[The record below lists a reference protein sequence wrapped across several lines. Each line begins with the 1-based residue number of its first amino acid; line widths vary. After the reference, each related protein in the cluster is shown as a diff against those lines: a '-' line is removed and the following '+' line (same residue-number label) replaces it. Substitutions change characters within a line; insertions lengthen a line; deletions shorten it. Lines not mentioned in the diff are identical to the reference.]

1 MTASM
6 NTSVTQNMDAVE
18 RNADVSSLVNTM
30 KKKIKMVEKSK
41 WYVELAEERKF
52 YKIYGNNWTQ
62 NDRRIYM
69 ESRKGSMRNDT
80 FMKMVTISRSIY
92 LTWLRS
98 ASIERIKIDRKIWN
112 TLYTKGLF
120 LKKEIL
126 KELEDNNNYS
136 SDKDRR
142 YIKMVIGTVEKY
154 NKEYLEIKTSI
165 SVEILR
171 AIRCKY
177 IDRFIMGFL

>member
-1 MTASM
+1 MSASM
-6 NTSVTQNMDAVE
+6 ITNGKRDMDTG
-18 RNADVSSLVNTM
+18 DLINTM
-30 KKKIKMVEKSK
+30 KKKIKMVENAKQS
-41 WYVELAEERKF
+41 VQLTEERKF
-52 YKIYGNNWTQ
+52 YKTYGFGDMWTR
-62 NDRRIYM
+62 NERRIYM
-69 ESRKGSMRNDT
+69 ESRKGIMRKDT
-80 FMKMVTISRSIY
+80 FMKKATIVRSLY

-98 ASIERIKIDRKIWN
+98 VSIKKIKFDRRIWN

-126 KELEDNNNYS
+126 KELEENSNYV

-142 YIKMVIGTVEKY
+142 YIKMVICTIEKY
-154 NKEYLEIKTSI
+154 NNQYLEIKTSI

-177 IDRFIMGFL
+177 MDRVIMGFL

>member
-1 MTASM
+1 
-6 NTSVTQNMDAVE
+6 
-18 RNADVSSLVNTM
+18 
-30 KKKIKMVEKSK
+30 
-41 WYVELAEERKF
+41 
-52 YKIYGNNWTQ
+52 
-62 NDRRIYM
+62 M
-69 ESRKGSMRNDT
+69 ESRKGIMRNDT
-80 FMKMVTISRSIY
+80 FMKKVIIIRSIY

-126 KELEDNNNYS
+126 KELEDNNDYS

-142 YIKMVIGTVEKY
+142 YIKMVIGTIEKY
-154 NKEYLEIKTSI
+154 KKEYLEIKTSI

-177 IDRFIMGFL
+177 MDRVIMGFL

>member
-1 MTASM
+1 MSASM
-6 NTSVTQNMDAVE
+6 NTSVTQNMDAVQ
-18 RNADVSSLVNTM
+18 RNADVSGLVNTI

-41 WYVELAEERKF
+41 WYVELAEDRKF
-52 YKIYGNNWTQ
+52 YKTYGNNWTQ

-69 ESRKGSMRNDT
+69 ESRKGIMRNDT
-80 FMKMVTISRSIY
+80 FMKKVTIIRSIY

-98 ASIERIKIDRKIWN
+98 ASIKRIKLDNAIWN
-112 TLYTKGLF
+112 TLYTRGVF

-126 KELEDNNNYS
+126 KELEDNNDYS

-177 IDRFIMGFL
+177 MDRVIMGFL

>member
-1 MTASM
+1 MNASM
-6 NTSVTQNMDAVE
+6 ITNGKRDMDTG
-18 RNADVSSLVNTM
+18 DLINTM

-41 WYVELAEERKF
+41 GYVELAEERKF
-52 YKIYGNNWTQ
+52 YKIYGNNWTW
-62 NDRRIYM
+62 NERIIYM
-69 ESRKGSMRNDT
+69 ESRKGIMRNDT
-80 FMKMVTISRSIY
+80 FMKKVTIIRSIY

-98 ASIERIKIDRKIWN
+98 ASIKRIKLDNAIWN
-112 TLYTKGLF
+112 TLYTRGVF

-126 KELEDNNNYS
+126 KELEDNNDYS

-154 NKEYLEIKTSI
+154 KKEYLEIKTSI

-177 IDRFIMGFL
+177 MDRVIMGFL